1 MFANTLTADDKY
13 SFRNL
18 QNFLQQLETHLSEKR
33 KKFSGI
39 FFEILKCVWNLQH
52 FQKKDGSPSLIIA
65 EIIVSE
71 RGCYWNV

>member
-13 SFRNL
+13 SFRNM
-18 QNFLQQLETHLSEKR
+18 QNFLQQLQTHWSEKR
-33 KKFSGI
+33 KKFSGF
-39 FFEILKCVWNLQH
+39 FFEILKCVWNLKH
-52 FQKKDGSPSLIIA
+52 FEKKDGSPSLIIS